1 MKKFFLA
8 VGVSTLTL
16 VSFSAVQ
23 AADAVQRPQ
32 RRQHASVSRGVVP
45 TVVSANRYVYS
56 QQGIEGPYAGMS
68 IFHERNFSGKDHNK
82 DIGGSLFAGY
92 NVQEG
97 DFFYGAEADA
107 RYSHDIASK
116 EHKAARL
123 DQKDDAAVSKMYH
136 AADFSGS
143 LRFRGGY
150 EIAAPVVVY
159 GTVGVAA
166 VHKASKAPADAAA
179 SPAKAFYIGGTA
191 GLGVES
197 VLVDNIIGRVEY
209 RATKYSGVSHLQN
222 VVSLGLG
229 IRF

>member
-1 MKKFFLA
+1 MKNFFLA

-23 AADAVQRPQ
+23 AADTVQRPQ

-45 TVVSANRYVYS
+45 TAVAANRYAYP
-56 QQGIEGPYAGMS
+56 QQGIEGPYVGISA
-68 IFHERNFSGKDHNK
+68 FHERNFAGKNYNR

-97 DFFYGAEADA
+97 DFFYGVEADA
-107 RYSHDIASK
+107 RYSHDLASK
-116 EHKAARL
+116 DHKTDRL
-123 DQKDDAAVSKMYH
+123 AGKQDDAVSKMYH

-143 LRFRGGY
+143 LRLRGGY

-159 GTVGVAA
+159 GALGVAT
-166 VHKASKAPADAAA
+166 VHKASKAPVADA
-179 SPAKAFYIGGTA
+179 SSAKAFYTGGTA

-197 VLVDNIIGRVEY
+197 VLVDNIIGRLEY
-209 RATKYSGVSHLQN
+209 RATKYSGVDHLQN

>member
-1 MKKFFLA
+1 MKNFFLA

-23 AADAVQRPQ
+23 AADTVQRPQ

-45 TVVSANRYVYS
+45 TAVAVNRYVYS
-56 QQGIEGPYAGMS
+56 QQGIEGPYVGMS
-68 IFHERNFSGKDHNK
+68 VFHERNFSGTDYNK
-82 DIGGSLFAGY
+82 DLGGSLFAGY

-107 RYSHDIASK
+107 RYSYDFASEERK
-116 EHKAARL
+116 TARL
-123 DQKDDAAVSKMYH
+123 AEKNDDAVSKIYH
-136 AADFSGS
+136 SADFSGS
-143 LRFRGGY
+143 LRVRGGY

-159 GTVGVAA
+159 GTLGVAT
-166 VHKASKAPADAAA
+166 VHKASKAPVAPA
-179 SPAKAFYIGGTA
+179 SPEKAFYIGGTA

-197 VLVDNIIGRVEY
+197 VLVDNIIGRLEY
-209 RATKYSGVSHLQN
+209 RATKYSGVDHLQN

>member
-23 AADAVQRPQ
+23 AADTVQRPQ

-45 TVVSANRYVYS
+45 TAVAANRYVYS
-56 QQGIEGPYAGMS
+56 QQGIEGPYVGMS
-68 IFHERNFSGKDHNK
+68 FFHERNFSGENHNN

-92 NVQEG
+92 NVQEA

-107 RYSHDIASK
+107 RYSHDLASK
-116 EHKAARL
+116 GHKTARL
-123 DQKDDAAVSKMYH
+123 GVKNDDAVSKMYH
-136 AADFSGS
+136 DADFSGS
-143 LRFRGGY
+143 LRLRGGY
-150 EIAAPVVVY
+150 EIAAPVAVY
-159 GTVGVAA
+159 GTLGIAA
-166 VHKASKAPADAAA
+166 VHKASKAPVAAA

-197 VLVDNIIGRVEY
+197 VLVDNIIGRLEY
-209 RATKYSGVSHLQN
+209 RATKYSGVDHLQN